1 MKTFSLKMHV
11 KHCQQKNVGEV
22 LDYRWDYVNLVPRLL
37 YAPTSLVLPTDLTP
51 MQKRGEMGTK
61 LKPFKSSNKI
71 PTTFKINS
79 IIAEYIQEENA
90 RFETWTA
97 TLPTFRFSA
106 T

>member
-1 MKTFSLKMHV
+1 
-11 KHCQQKNVGEV
+11 
-22 LDYRWDYVNLVPRLL
+22 
-37 YAPTSLVLPTDLTP
+37 

-90 RFETWTA
+90 RFET
-97 TLPTFRFSA
+97 
-106 T
+106 